1 MAVQHGVDGALR
13 GHLDIAMEPPH
24 QQFANFA
31 RPPKRL
37 VGAKRSRR
45 CSRRRAFERGLIALP
60 NRLAGRIDV
69 PRPGG
74 LGWPMTNVPAR
85 RHAGF
90 IEAQLSITENGRLRG
105 GAGRTRTN
113 HQSVMEHGGCPTSPP
128 RRTPVLALKKSAIDG
143 LFHKRGIS
151 RNPALRNG
159 PVGPTWTARRRTP
172 G

>member
-1 MAVQHGVDGALR
+1 MSLTNLYTKRQRIAKLARTKRGVFSHLR
-13 GHLDIAMEPPH
+13 DFLDRRVTAGISYTIRERGSPMKNRMLEIGTSGSVRDEAGQPPH
-24 QQFANFA
+24 LLGRRQFLHLVAEYGPGRQRDFSGFA
-31 RPPKRL
+31 
-37 VGAKRSRR
+37 
-45 CSRRRAFERGLIALP
+45 
-60 NRLAGRIDV
+60 
-69 PRPGG
+69 
-74 LGWPMTNVPAR
+74 
-85 RHAGF
+85 
-90 IEAQLSITENGRLRG
+90 RLRG

-159 PVGPTWTARRRTP
+159 PVGPTWTARRRAP